1 MKKKW
6 LSGLLAAVLAA
17 TLLIGCSGEPTNTQK
32 EATESTEQNTENAN
46 TDTAEAIAPEDLPV
60 LRVAVMPF
68 YISSQIGYIIDNKLD
83 EANGFKIEP
92 IMFPTGAP
100 MNEAIAADSYDVATI
115 GGAFVFGVAN
125 FNAHVIASHI
135 NGTGGNE
142 IWARKDTALVGV
154 KGVNPDYPEVLG
166 SADTAKGIK
175 IVQTTG
181 TTGQLAVTKWL
192 EAIGV
197 KEQDVQMVHMEFAQ
211 CYQAFKGGQADVAA
225 LTSPYC
231 FQTDENMVK
240 VADLAQLGQQLY
252 EEITITDKA
261 YNNPEIKKIIPAF
274 LKTLYQVNDELEANP
289 DKKFEAVKKWYNDNG
304 GSASDDDIK
313 AECDLKPFVTSAEAK
328 ELKLGDYEATY
339 AEFMVS
345 QDKLQADQVET
356 VKSNV
361 TSEFL
366 EEALK

>member
-1 MKKKW
+1 MKKR
-6 LSGLLAAVLAA
+6 VLAGFL
-17 TLLIGCSGEPTNTQK
+17 TLILALSLLVGCQNGTGSGGK
-32 EATESTEQNTENAN
+32 EETTKADHSKKDN
-46 TDTAEAIAPEDLPV
+46 DSGKLPV

-68 YISSQIGYIIDNKLD
+68 YISSQIGYIMDHKLD

-92 IMFPTGAP
+92 VMFPTGAP
-100 MNEAIAADSYDVATI
+100 MNEAIASDSYDAATI

-142 IWARKDTALVGV
+142 IWAYKDSALAGV
-154 KGVNPDYPEVLG
+154 KGFNPKYPDVLG
-166 SADTAKGIK
+166 SPDTVKGIK

-197 KEQDVQMVHMEFAQ
+197 PETDVQMVHMEFAQ

-231 FQTDENMVK
+231 FQTNNKMVK
-240 VADLAQLGQQLY
+240 VADLNQLGIQLY
-252 EEITITDKA
+252 EEITVTDKA
-261 YNNPEIKKIIPAF
+261 YNNPDIKAILPKF

-289 DKKFEAVKKWYNDNG
+289 KEKFAAVKKWYNDNG
-304 GSASDDDIK
+304 SSATDKDIQ
-313 AECDLKPFVTSAEAK
+313 AECDLKPFVTSKAARA
-328 ELKLGDYEATY
+328 LKLGNYETAY

-345 QDKLQADQVET
+345 QDKLEKDKVKT
-356 VKSNV
+356 VKKNT

-366 EEALK
+366 DKALK

>member
-1 MKKKW
+1 MKRRM
-6 LSGLLAAVLAA
+6 LALLLTIILAA
-17 TLLIGCSGEPTNTQK
+17 TSMIGCSKTEEP
-32 EATESTEQNTENAN
+32 ATEAQPE
-46 TDTAEAIAPEDLPV
+46 AEEPAGEAEEEKPAEPGELPI

-68 YISSQIGYIIDNKLD
+68 YISSPIGYIMDNKLD

-125 FNAHVIASHI
+125 FDAHVIASHI

-142 IWARKDTALVGV
+142 IWAFKDSPLAGV
-154 KGVNPDYPEVLG
+154 KGVNSDYPEILG
-166 SADTAKGIK
+166 SPETVKGVK

-192 EAIGV
+192 AAIGV
-197 KEQDVQMVHMEFAQ
+197 PEEEVEMVHMEFAQ

-231 FQTDENMVK
+231 FQTDDTMVK
-240 VADLAQLGQQLY
+240 VADLNQLGLQLY

-261 YNNPEIKKIIPAF
+261 YQNEEIKAIIPAF
-274 LKTLYQVNDELEANP
+274 LKTLFEVNDELEADP
-289 DKKFEAVKKWYNDNG
+289 QKKFEAVKKWYNDNG
-304 GSASDDDIK
+304 GSATDEDIQ
-313 AECDLKPFVTSAEAK
+313 AECDLKPFVTTEEIK
-328 ELKLGDYEATY
+328 NMKLGEYEETY

-345 QDKLQADQVET
+345 QDKLEQDKVEV
-356 VKSNV
+356 VKNNV
-361 TSEFL
+361 TSEFI
-366 EEALK
+366 EQAFQ

>member
-1 MKKKW
+1 MKRRM
-6 LSGLLAAVLAA
+6 LALFLTIILAA
-17 TLLIGCSGEPTNTQK
+17 TILIGCSKREETTTEAQPKAEEPETAGEAEEEK
-32 EATESTEQNTENAN
+32 
-46 TDTAEAIAPEDLPV
+46 TAEPGELPV

-68 YISSQIGYIIDNKLD
+68 YISSPIGYIMDNKLD

-125 FNAHVIASHI
+125 FDAHVIASHI

-142 IWARKDTALVGV
+142 IWAFKDSPLADV
-154 KGVNPDYPEVLG
+154 KGVNSDYPEILG
-166 SADTAKGIK
+166 SPETVKGVK

-192 EAIGV
+192 AAIGV
-197 KEQDVQMVHMEFAQ
+197 LEEEVEMVHMEFAQ

-231 FQTDENMVK
+231 FQTDDTMVK
-240 VADLAQLGQQLY
+240 VADLDQLGLKLY

-261 YNNPEIKKIIPAF
+261 YQNEEIKAIIPAF
-274 LKTLYQVNDELEANP
+274 LKTLFEVNDELEADP
-289 DKKFEAVKKWYNDNG
+289 QKKFEAVKKWYNDNG
-304 GSASDDDIK
+304 GSATDEDIQ
-313 AECDLKPFVTSAEAK
+313 AECDLKPFVTTEEIK
-328 ELKLGDYEATY
+328 NMKLGEYEETY

-345 QDKLQADQVET
+345 QDKLEQDKVEV
-356 VKSNV
+356 VKNNV
-361 TSEFL
+361 TSEFI
-366 EEALK
+366 EQAFR

>member
-1 MKKKW
+1 MKKR
-6 LSGLLAAVLAA
+6 VLAGFLA
-17 TLLIGCSGEPTNTQK
+17 MALALSCLVGCQSGGKTEEKQGKTEASDAKEDTDSGE
-32 EATESTEQNTENAN
+32 
-46 TDTAEAIAPEDLPV
+46 LPV
-60 LRVAVMPF
+60 IRVAVMPF

-92 IMFPTGAP
+92 VMFPTGAP
-100 MNEAIAADSYDVATI
+100 MNEAIASDSYDVATI

-125 FNAHVIASHI
+125 FDAHVIASHI

-142 IWARKDTALVGV
+142 IWAYKDSALAGV
-154 KGVNPDYPEVLG
+154 KGTNPDYPDVLG
-166 SADTAKGIK
+166 SPDTVKGVK

-197 KEQDVQMVHMEFAQ
+197 PETDVQMVHMEFAQ

-231 FQTDENMVK
+231 FQTDDTMVK
-240 VADLAQLGQQLY
+240 VADLDQLGLQLY
-252 EEITITDKA
+252 EEITLTDKA
-261 YNNPEIKKIIPAF
+261 YNNEEIKAVIPAF
-274 LKTLYQVNDELEANP
+274 LKTLYEVNDELEANP

-304 GSASDDDIK
+304 GSATDEDIQ
-313 AECDLKPFVTSAEAK
+313 AECDLKPFVTTEDAK
-328 ELKLGDYEATY
+328 ALKLGDYEAAY

-345 QDKLQADQVET
+345 QDKLDGDKVET
-356 VKSNV
+356 VKNNT

-366 EEALK
+366 DEALK

>member
-1 MKKKW
+1 MRKKV
-6 LSGLLAAVLAA
+6 LAALLAASLAA
-17 TLLIGCSGEPTNTQK
+17 TSIIGCSNGGKQEAEPS
-32 EATESTEQNTENAN
+32 EASTEEIDDASTE
-46 TDTAEAIAPEDLPV
+46 EAVDPENLPV

-68 YISSQIGYIIDNKLD
+68 YISSPIGYIMDNKLD

-125 FNAHVIASHI
+125 FDAHVIASHI

-142 IWARKDTALVGV
+142 IWAHKDSALTGV
-154 KGVNPDYPEVLG
+154 KGVNPDYPDVLG
-166 SADTAKGIK
+166 SPETVDGIK

-192 EAIGV
+192 EAIGE
-197 KEQDVQMVHMEFAQ
+197 KEENVQMVHMEYAQ

-225 LTSPYC
+225 LVSPYC
-231 FQTDENMVK
+231 FQTDDTMVR
-240 VADLAQLGQQLY
+240 VADLEQLGVQLY

-261 YNNPEIKKIIPAF
+261 YNNEELRKIVPAF
-274 LKTLYQVNDELEANP
+274 LKTLFEVNDELEANP
-289 DKKFEAVKKWYNDNG
+289 EKKFEAVKKWYTDNG
-304 GSASDDDIK
+304 STASDDDIQ
-313 AECDLKPFVTSAEAK
+313 AECDLKPFVTTEEIK
-328 ELKLGDYEATY
+328 NMRLGDYETTY

-345 QDKLQADQVET
+345 QDKLEAGKVDV
-356 VKSNV
+356 VKNNV
-361 TSEFL
+361 TSEFI
-366 EEALK
+366 EEAFQ

>member
-1 MKKKW
+1 MKRRMTALLLTVALAASL
-6 LSGLLAAVLAA
+6 LSG
-17 TLLIGCSGEPTNTQK
+17 CSKKEEPAQEGKPQAEETK
-32 EATESTEQNTENAN
+32 EGGQEE
-46 TDTAEAIAPEDLPV
+46 TALEELPV

-68 YISSQIGYIIDNKLD
+68 YISSPIGYIMDNKLD

-92 IMFPTGAP
+92 VMFPTGAP

-125 FNAHVIASHI
+125 FDAHVIASHI

-142 IWARKDTALVGV
+142 IWAYKDSPLAGE

-166 SADTAKGIK
+166 SPETVKGVK

-192 EAIGV
+192 EAVGV
-197 KEQDVQMVHMEFAQ
+197 PEEEVEMVHMEFAQ

-231 FQTDENMVK
+231 FQTDDTMVK
-240 VADLAQLGQQLY
+240 VADLDQLGLQLY

-261 YNNPEIKKIIPAF
+261 YSNPEIKAIIPAF
-274 LKTLYQVNDELEANP
+274 LKTLYAVNDELEADP
-289 DKKFEAVKKWYNDNG
+289 AKKFEAVKKWYNDNG
-304 GSASDDDIK
+304 GSATDEDIQ
-313 AECDLKPFVTSAEAK
+313 AECDLKPFVTTEEIKSMN
-328 ELKLGDYEATY
+328 LGDYEAAY

-345 QDKLQADQVET
+345 QDKLEQDKVEV
-356 VKSNV
+356 VKNNV
-361 TSEFL
+361 TSEFI
-366 EEALK
+366 EQAFQ